1 MRILLIDDHDYGLA
15 QVQAAI
21 QPEFRG
27 RVTLEH
33 LCSFAAYREAGC
45 PLVEIA
51 LLDFYLDLDRTTG
64 NRVAHEIRARH
75 LVAFSSV
82 PRCSR
87 RIVEELEPLARS
99 RGWPVLHAVQKLSHA
114 PNEALRVLLEAILS
128 NPPPSE

>member
-1 MRILLIDDHDYGLA
+1 MRILLIDDHHYGLA
-15 QVQAAI
+15 QVQAAV
-21 QPEFRG
+21 PAELRE

-33 LCSFAAYREAGC
+33 LTSFAAYREAGC

-99 RGWPVLHAVQKLSHA
+99 RGWPVLHAVHKLSRE
-114 PNEALRVLLEAILS
+114 PNEELRVLFETIL
-128 NPPPSE
+128 PPLCAGG

>member
-21 QPEFRG
+21 PPWLRTS
-27 RVTLEH
+27 VTLEH
-33 LCSFAAYREAGC
+33 MPSIAAYRAAGC
-45 PLVEIA
+45 PQVDVA
-51 LLDFYLDLDRTTG
+51 LLDFYLDLDGTTG

-75 LVAFSSV
+75 LIGFSSV

-87 RIVEELEPLARS
+87 RIVEDLELLSRS

-114 PNEALRVLLEAILS
+114 PNEELRVLFEAILS
-128 NPPPSE
+128 

>member
-1 MRILLIDDHDYGLA
+1 VRILLIDDHHYGLA
-15 QVQAAI
+15 QVQAAV
-21 QPEFRG
+21 PAELRE

-33 LCSFAAYREAGC
+33 LTSFAAYRAVGAPE
-45 PLVEIA
+45 VDVV

-99 RGWPVLHAVQKLSHA
+99 RGWPVLHAVHKLSRE
-114 PNEALRVLLEAILS
+114 PNEELRVLFETIL
-128 NPPPSE
+128 PPLCAGG